1 MAAGGVFESGHLDM
15 VHDAQ
20 LDYYGKRLATCSSD
34 RTVKVFDLSGD
45 QRTHIADLKGHEG
58 PVWTVCWAHP
68 RYGSLLASASF
79 DHRVILWKE
88 GSDGQWMQV
97 YKTPSTLHT
106 ASVNSVAFG
115 PHELGLVL
123 ACASSDGTVSLLEHK
138 PDGSWDTSKISGAHA
153 IGVTAVSWAPAVPA
167 GGMVSSAPPAAPVK
181 RLCTAGCDN
190 TVKVWRCSEA
200 GWALEATLPGH
211 SDWVRDAAWAPNL
224 GLPLN
229 TIASAGQDGQVF
241 AWTEQADG
249 SWQSKLVHDFKV
261 PVWKLSWSV
270 AGNILAVSDGNNAVT
285 LWKESLDGVWQQVV
299 Q

>member
-97 YKTPSTLHT
+97 
-106 ASVNSVAFG
+106 
-115 PHELGLVL
+115 
-123 ACASSDGTVSLLEHK
+123 SLLRTLLR
-138 PDGSWDTSKISGAHA
+138 DIYCFA
-153 IGVTAVSWAPAVPA
+153 AVP
-167 GGMVSSAPPAAPVK
+167 M
-181 RLCTAGCDN
+181 LQQQ
-190 TVKVWRCSEA
+190 RCFQNQL
-200 GWALEATLPGH
+200 ALH
-211 SDWVRDAAWAPNL
+211 
-224 GLPLN
+224 
-229 TIASAGQDGQVF
+229 ASRCLIHRPCSI
-241 AWTEQADG
+241 T
-249 SWQSKLVHDFKV
+249 
-261 PVWKLSWSV
+261 
-270 AGNILAVSDGNNAVT
+270 
-285 LWKESLDGVWQQVV
+285 
-299 Q
+299 